1 MKKILSA
8 DIKLRYAVL
17 LMILNAFVIAIANVY
32 LKLASGP
39 IANPGHLTAT
49 FLIGLLL
56 YFGTFFIMILAYKF
70 GDFSTVYPLVSLSNI
85 IYLLFAFW
93 LFGEPLSFWKIFS
106 VLNIMIG
113 IFLIS
118 GQT

>member
-1 MKKILSA
+1 MKKIISA
-8 DIKLRYAVL
+8 DNKLRSAVL
-17 LMILNAFVIAIANVY
+17 LMTINAFVVAAANVF
-32 LKLASGP
+32 LKLAS
-39 IANPGHLTAT
+39 ASTAHPGHFIAT
-49 FLIGLLL
+49 FIIGVLL

-93 LFGEPLSFWKIFS
+93 LFGEALTFWKIFS
-106 VLNIMIG
+106 ILNIMIG

-118 GQT
+118 GQK